1 MGNRLLFKRPH
12 PVQDTYLQC
21 FDRSLQSWSLRN
33 PIGAIMVDSISETFQ
48 RCWRQDGY
56 LKLAG
61 FLSGQETADA
71 HVWVNEISSWPP
83 SQSKWMHHQELTARG
98 DVRLAR
104 TENFVPFHAGMK
116 SLLMEGKLLD
126 ALEELMGEP
135 AVLYKE
141 KINYKYPGGGGY
153 AAHQDAPAYEFIK
166 HHVTCLVTIDPMRE
180 ENGCLF
186 FSPGRHN
193 EGLIALDDRG
203 CIKTDV
209 AESLEWTAVP
219 TDPGDV
225 LFFSSFAPHKSP
237 PNTSDEPR
245 RAIYLTYNA
254 LVEGDFRERYYEDKR
269 QAFETYKSSGS
280 DKAQQISKIGH
291 FQGKTVT
298 Q

>member
-1 MGNRLLFKRPH
+1 
-12 PVQDTYLQC
+12 
-21 FDRSLQSWSLRN
+21 
-33 PIGAIMVDSISETFQ
+33 MVGGISEELLQ
-48 RCWRQDGY
+48 RWREDGY
-56 LKLAG
+56 LKLPA
-61 FLSGQETADA
+61 FLNQQESADA
-71 HVWVNEISSWPP
+71 RKWVEEISSWPP
-83 SQSKWMHHQELTARG
+83 SDSQWMHHQEQTARG

-104 TENFVPFHAGMK
+104 TENFVPFHRGMK
-116 SLLMEGKLLD
+116 RLLTEGKILA
-126 ALEELMGEP
+126 ALEQLMGEP

-166 HHVTCLVTIDPMRE
+166 NHVTCLVTIDPMRE

-186 FSPGRHN
+186 FSPGRHR

-209 AESLEWTAVP
+209 ADSLEWIAVR

-225 LFFSSFAPHKSP
+225 LFFSSYAPHMSP
-237 PNTSDEPR
+237 PNTSEQPR

-254 LVEGDFRERYYEDKR
+254 LAEGDFREQYYEDKR
-269 QAFETYKSSGS
+269 QAFAAYKSSGS

-291 FQGKTVT
+291 FQGKTIT